1 MSLILVVDDN
11 PDILEV
17 MTDFLES
24 LDHTVITA
32 ADGEQG
38 YHTAIEKLPDLIV
51 LDIDMPRRSGLEVCR
66 DLRKS
71 PETEFT
77 PIIILTGLSDDDTL
91 MEGLEAGCDD
101 FLSKPPNIPVL
112 IARVQSLLSLSHHRN
127 EIVLVNANL
136 DEKVKLLQESRAELE
151 QALSEKED
159 LLKELYHRTKNN
171 MQSITSLLNL
181 QMYQSKNPELEQ
193 AFKVTQDR
201 IRSMS
206 LVHKKLYQSK
216 SLDSISMDEYFSELA
231 QELCYSYATS
241 SDAVSLEVH
250 CDPIQITLEKAI
262 PIGLIVNEL
271 LTNAFKYAFPDETK
285 GKISLI
291 VKDLGDDEVQM
302 VVTDNGP
309 GFPSGFNPMTSDSL
323 GFKLIQSIAVDQL
336 SGKLEFPKTKQGLA
350 VSVQVS
356 LT

>member
-32 ADGEQG
+32 PDGDQG
-38 YHTAIEKLPDLIV
+38 YHTAIEKLPDLII
-51 LDIDMPRRSGLEVCR
+51 LDIDMPGRSGLEVCR
-66 DLRKS
+66 DLRKT

-77 PIIILTGLSDDDTL
+77 PIIILTGLNDDDTL

-101 FLSKPPNIPVL
+101 FLNKPPNIPVL

-127 EIVLVNANL
+127 EIVEVNANL
-136 DEKVKLLQESRAELE
+136 DEKIKLLQESQSQLE
-151 QALSEKED
+151 KALSDKED

-181 QMYQSKNPELEQ
+181 QMYQSNNPELEQ

-206 LVHKKLYQSK
+206 LVHQKLYQSK

-231 QELCYSYATS
+231 QELCYSYSNSTDS
-241 SDAVSLEVH
+241 VKLDIE

-271 LTNAFKYAFPDETK
+271 LTNAFKYAFPDHSG

-291 VKDLGDDEVQM
+291 VKDLGGQEVQIT
-302 VVTDNGP
+302 VEDDGP
-309 GFPSGFNPMTSDSL
+309 GLPAGFTPTTGDSL
-323 GFKLIQSIAVDQL
+323 GFKLVRSIAEDQL
-336 SGKLEFPKTKQGLA
+336 MGTLDFPKREKGLA
-350 VSVQVS
+350 VSIRIS
-356 LT
+356 L

>member
-17 MTDFLES
+17 MQDFLES

-32 ADGEQG
+32 QNGDQG
-38 YHTAIEKLPDLIV
+38 YKLAIEKSPDLII
-51 LDIDMPRRSGLEVCR
+51 LDIDMPGRSGLQVCR

-71 PETEFT
+71 PVTEFT
-77 PIIILTGLSDDDTL
+77 PIIILTGLNDDDTL

-101 FLSKPPNIPVL
+101 FLNKPPNIPVL

-127 EIVLVNANL
+127 EIVLVNADL
-136 DEKVKLLQESRAELE
+136 DEKIKLLQESRTELE
-151 QALSEKED
+151 KALSEKED

-231 QELCYSYATS
+231 QELCHSYSS
-241 SDAVSLEVH
+241 NSDDVKLTVE
-250 CDPIQITLEKAI
+250 CDPIQITLENAI

-271 LTNAFKYAFPDETK
+271 LTNVFKYAFPDQSK
-285 GKISLI
+285 GEISLS
-291 VKDLGDDEVQM
+291 VKDLGNHEVKIVVADD
-302 VVTDNGP
+302 GP
-309 GFPSGFNPMTSDSL
+309 GFPPGFDPVEGDSL

-336 SGKLEFPKTKQGLA
+336 SGTLEFPDTDKGLA
-350 VSVQVS
+350 VSICVS
-356 LT
+356 LE